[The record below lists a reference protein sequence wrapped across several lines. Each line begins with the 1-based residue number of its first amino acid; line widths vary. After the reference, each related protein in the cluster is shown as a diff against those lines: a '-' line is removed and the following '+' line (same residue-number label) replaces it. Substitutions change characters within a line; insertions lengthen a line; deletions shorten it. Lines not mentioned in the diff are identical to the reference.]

1 MTAWQAAPPFLP
13 SRHHLPGVR
22 FCDCA
27 SRVPAMEGISR
38 PPALIMPPSR
48 TLSTFET
55 TQRGGADCAST
66 PTAVGPE
73 SRGSATLGLRVKRV
87 DGASQALRNKRPL
100 SRCAGVSQAEA
111 PLPAAGARR
120 ICDLTDDGESTPL
133 SGLSTG
139 TSQAW
144 HTPRPDTE
152 GRSCTLACCA
162 RPAPKTAAQPRHLVA
177 RIAFR
182 AVLAKKMPALFAV
195 CDIA

>member
-1 MTAWQAAPPFLP
+1 MTAWQAAPSFLP
-13 SRHHLPGVR
+13 PRHHLPGVR
-22 FCDCA
+22 FCDCT
-27 SRVPAMEGISR
+27 SRAPAMEGISR
-38 PPALIMPPSR
+38 PPALVMPPSR

-73 SRGSATLGLRVKRV
+73 SRGSATLGLRMKRV
-87 DGASQALRNKRPL
+87 DGASQALRNKSQL
-100 SRCAGVSQAEA
+100 SRWVAVSQAEGL
-111 PLPAAGARR
+111 LPAAGSRR

-139 TSQAW
+139 SSQAW
-144 HTPRPDTE
+144 HTPRPDPD

-182 AVLAKKMPALFAV
+182 AVLPKKKPVLFAV
-195 CDIA
+195 CRIT